1 MISFHI
7 KLSRPDTYLELL
19 FRSFVIV
26 QHATRHRYAKCLM
39 SLREILERL
48 SPGIE
53 SFAEDRFD
61 LLEIIQRVEVVA
73 PGDVQVGHESSDSIV
88 VELAVAFIRIRVSVD
103 LESQA
108 NELEIRKIASDI
120 YIFDVEFDHAAV
132 LSVSGIIFEGNNALE
147 HNFIQSA
154 LAAAF
159 RVRLL
164 NPTNVVVPRSERILT
179 IVIGDCLFQLSKQSG
194 IS

>member
-1 MISFHI
+1 M
-7 KLSRPDTYLELL
+7 
-19 FRSFVIV
+19 
-26 QHATRHRYAKCLM
+26 
-39 SLREILERL
+39 
-48 SPGIE
+48 
-53 SFAEDRFD
+53 
-61 LLEIIQRVEVVA
+61 
-73 PGDVQVGHESSDSIV
+73 
-88 VELAVAFIRIRVSVD
+88 SVD

-120 YIFDVEFDHAAV
+120 YIFDVELDHSAV
-132 LSVSGIIFEGNNALE
+132 LSVSGIIFESNNALE